1 MFQELSEATTPY
13 VRNEVD
19 VYDQITEIYKIMVEN
34 KCGGTSVSKD
44 STDMEM
50 YKLMWLNKKLK
61 VL

>member
-1 MFQELSEATTPY
+1 
-13 VRNEVD
+13 
-19 VYDQITEIYKIMVEN
+19 MVEN
-34 KCGGTSVSKD
+34 KCGGKSVSKD